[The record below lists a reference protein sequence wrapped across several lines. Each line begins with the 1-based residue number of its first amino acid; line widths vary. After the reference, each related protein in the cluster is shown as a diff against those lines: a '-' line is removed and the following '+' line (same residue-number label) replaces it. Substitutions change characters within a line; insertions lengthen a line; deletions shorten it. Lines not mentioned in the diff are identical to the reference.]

1 MSLEQ
6 HFTCPLPNGVHAR
19 PASALEEVVR
29 GFDADVILVNQRT
42 SRTANSKSILA
53 IVGADIRH
61 DDPCIFK
68 VSGPDEKQ
76 AMAALTL
83 FLQDQFPHCDESPM
97 GNPKPSDALRLPPC
111 LSQAGALVYRGTPVV
126 PGIAQAQVAR
136 FDRKT
141 VPALLPKNGEID
153 PAIEWPR
160 LETALEKLIADC
172 DTRLSGTDQGI
183 EIELLKVH
191 RSIARDIEFRRL
203 LSEEVNQ
210 HRHPAAEA
218 IANAEKHFSDVLI
231 ASGSELLC
239 DRTLDIQDVCSQL
252 LLEFYGRQ
260 ATQAAVKLTGDSI
273 VVADSLTPG
282 QFLALDRKFLKGL
295 VLARAGATSHTVI
308 LARAFNIPTL
318 AGVENLADIQFN
330 GHEVVVDADVGVL
343 VTRLTDAARR
353 YYALEKQ
360 RIAGRR
366 AHLRTLSMKPAGTV
380 DGHPWKTLAWWFI
393 TRLSMKPAGTV
404 DGHLLEIAAN
414 IATGAEAAGAFE
426 AGAEGIGL
434 FRTEMLFLDRKSPPD
449 EAEQLKAYQD
459 VLAAAKG
466 RPVVIR
472 TLDVGGDKKLDYLNL
487 PPEEN
492 PFLGCR
498 AVRIYPEFEALFRTQ
513 IRALVRASAFGKL
526 RVMIPMIATLDEA
539 RWVKKVIADEQR
551 KCVEEKTG
559 FDQAMLVG
567 AMIEVPSAVFAL
579 KELAGEFD
587 FFSIGSNDLL
597 QYFMA
602 ADRMNGRLGAL
613 YNPLQPSFL
622 RFLRQAVETAHAC
635 KKEISLCGEMGG
647 QARYIPLLAG
657 LELDKLS
664 ASAPAIAGLKAELG
678 ALKLPDCRELVDEAL
693 DCTSAGEVSALLETF
708 ASRHNPPLIE
718 ESLILLESDATTK
731 EEAIKQAADQL
742 FVLGRTENSRA
753 LEEAVWQRE
762 ATYST
767 GFGHGF
773 AIPHCK
779 SNAVRYNSMVLL
791 KPRHPLAWNSLDG
804 QPVRVMI
811 LLAVRE
817 ANSTTVHMKVL
828 ARLARRI
835 MDPNFRAELENTA
848 DPATLCALLLKS
860 LDH

>member
-61 DDPCIFK
+61 DDPCILK

-83 FLQDQFPHCDESPM
+83 FLQDKFPHCDESPM
-97 GNPKPSDALRLPPC
+97 GSSKPSNSLRLPPC

-126 PGIAQAQVAR
+126 PGIAQAPVAR

-141 VPALLPKNGEID
+141 IPAVLPKDGEIN

-160 LETALEKLIADC
+160 LETALEKLITDC

-260 ATQAAVKLTGDSI
+260 ATQTAVKLTRDSI

-295 VLARAGATSHTVI
+295 VLARAGGTSHTVI

-343 VTRLTDAARR
+343 VTRLTEAAQR

-366 AHLRTLSMKPAGTV
+366 AHLRT
-380 DGHPWKTLAWWFI
+380 
-393 TRLSMKPAGTV
+393 LSMKPAGTV

-449 EAEQLKAYQD
+449 EAEQLKAYQE

-498 AVRIYPEFEALFRTQ
+498 AVRIYPEFEVLFRTQ

-539 RWVKKVIADEQR
+539 RWVKKVIASEQK
-551 KCVEEKTG
+551 KCAEEKTG
-559 FDQAMLVG
+559 FDQAMPVG

-622 RFLRQAVETAHAC
+622 RFLRQAVEAAHAC

-657 LELDKLS
+657 LELDKIS

-678 ALKLPDCRELVDEAL
+678 ALRLSDCRELVDQAL

-718 ESLILLESDATTK
+718 ESLILLNSDATTK

-742 FVLGRTENSRA
+742 FVLGRTENSRS
-753 LEEAVWQRE
+753 LEEAVWERE

-767 GFGHGF
+767 GFGQGF

-791 KPRHPLAWNSLDG
+791 KPRQPLAWNSLDG

-835 MDPNFRAELENTA
+835 MDPNFREELENAT
-848 DPATLCALLLKS
+848 DPATLCDLLLKS